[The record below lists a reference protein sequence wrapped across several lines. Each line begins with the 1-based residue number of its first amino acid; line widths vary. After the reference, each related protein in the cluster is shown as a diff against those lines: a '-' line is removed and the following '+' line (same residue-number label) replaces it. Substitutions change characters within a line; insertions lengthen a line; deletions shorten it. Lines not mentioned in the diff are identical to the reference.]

1 MSATAIYPQRLW
13 SEVKVGDVLPPIE
26 LAVEYARIILN
37 AASTWDY
44 FPGHHNPEYARAQG
58 QPDIY
63 VSTIFFHGF
72 IDRLL
77 TDWGGPSTFI
87 KRRRMRMIASVHPGD
102 TMRAEGEVLRCH
114 RDDAGCGLIDL
125 DIRINTARGLCVPA
139 SATVRLPLK
148 PGERLFPPNN
158 TSSGPAP

>member
-1 MSATAIYPQRLW
+1 MSATTIYPQRLW
-13 SEVKVGDVLPPIE
+13 SDVKSGEALPPIE

-72 IDRLL
+72 IDRLI

-87 KRRRMRMIASVHPGD
+87 RRRRMRMVASVHPGD
-102 TMRAEGEVLRCH
+102 TMRAEGHVLRH
-114 RDDAGCGLIDL
+114 YIDEDGCGMVDL
-125 DIRINTARGLCVPA
+125 DIRITTARGLCVPA
-139 SATVRLPLK
+139 SASVRLPLE
-148 PGERLFPPNN
+148 PGERLFPP
-158 TSSGPAP
+158 S

>member
-1 MSATAIYPQRLW
+1 MSAPAIYPQRLW
-13 SEVKVGDVLPPIE
+13 SEVKAGDVLPGIE

-72 IDRLL
+72 IDRLI

-87 KRRRMRMIASVHPGD
+87 KQRRMRMVASVHPGD
-102 TMRAEGEVLRCH
+102 TMRAEGHVLRH
-114 RDDAGCGLIDL
+114 YRDEDGCGMVDL

-139 SATVRLPLK
+139 SARVQLPLE
-148 PGERLFPPNN
+148 PGERLFPPE
-158 TSSGPAP
+158 